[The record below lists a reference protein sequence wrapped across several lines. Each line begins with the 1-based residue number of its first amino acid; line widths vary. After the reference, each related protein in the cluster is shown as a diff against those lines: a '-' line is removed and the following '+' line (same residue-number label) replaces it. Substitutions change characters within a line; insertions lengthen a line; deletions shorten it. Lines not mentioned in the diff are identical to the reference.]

1 MEALVALKCNGFH
14 EHEFKT
20 EPPEVKILQSAW
32 RAEEH
37 EMAKKGNTV
46 IIKLRSSESEY
57 RYWTTKNRKNTTGR
71 IELKKYDP
79 IIRRHVSFKEER

>member
-1 MEALVALKCNGFH
+1 
-14 EHEFKT
+14 
-20 EPPEVKILQSAW
+20 
-32 RAEEH
+32 
-37 EMAKKGNTV
+37 MAKKGNTV